1 MSGPSIAAGTA
12 AATGALAAIE
22 ATTGL
27 NVPLGVW
34 GLIGCLW
41 AFWYLPVIPLR
52 QRLTSVAIA
61 ALFAGVTAKPLAL
74 IAISWAAGFFTWWPL
89 AVDAKLAGVPI
100 ALITGLLCHTVIGK
114 KLIEIASRG
123 ADGVAKS

>member
-1 MSGPSIAAGTA
+1 MSGPSIAATTA
-12 AATGALAAIE
+12 ITTGGLAAIE

-41 AFWYLPVIPLR
+41 AFWYLPVMPLR
-52 QRLTSVAIA
+52 QRVTSVAIA
-61 ALFAGVTAKPLAL
+61 ALLAGVTAKPLAL
-74 IAISWAAGFFTWWPL
+74 IAISWASGFFAWWP
-89 AVDAKLAGVPI
+89 ASVDAKLAGVPI
-100 ALITGLLCHTVIGK
+100 ALVIGLLCHTVIGK

-123 ADGVAKS
+123 ADGVAKT